1 MEDNTGVMEQK
12 NIRALA
18 RLIKKER
25 KVGKQLL
32 QALRSDLE
40 KVPQL
45 SVKHRELTRQMDE
58 LLPPAIDPQI
68 DL

>member
-1 MEDNTGVMEQK
+1 M
-12 NIRALA
+12 IRL
-18 RLIKKER
+18 RLGREE
-25 KVGKQLL
+25 GLL
-32 QALRSDLE
+32 RPLRSDLE